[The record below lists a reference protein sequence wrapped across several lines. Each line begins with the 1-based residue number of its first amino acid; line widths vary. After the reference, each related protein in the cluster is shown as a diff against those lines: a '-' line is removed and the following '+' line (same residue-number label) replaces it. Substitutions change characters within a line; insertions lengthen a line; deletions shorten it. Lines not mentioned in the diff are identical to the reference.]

1 MVAGRRLDPGA
12 ARLTVRPRGHPM
24 SNPLRAAYE
33 ALIYAVTLAILVL
46 LSFVWSACAWMLRPL
61 LPERIGTAIG
71 RRAIMTGFRF
81 YAWLLS
87 ITGAYRFDLG
97 ELHALRDAPAMI
109 LAPNH
114 PTLLDAPMI
123 LSRLPN
129 LACVM
134 KASVGRN
141 PLFGG
146 GARLARYVS
155 NDSPRQMIRE
165 SVETL
170 RRGGH
175 LLLFPEGTRTA
186 QDPINALGGGIGA
199 IAKRAGVPVQ
209 TLLIETDSPFLGKRW
224 RLTRPPRL
232 PIRYRARL
240 GRRFA
245 PPTDAGRLVADLEVY
260 FRGALAAAD
269 ASAPTERH

>member
-1 MVAGRRLDPGA
+1 MA
-12 ARLTVRPRGHPM
+12 
-24 SNPLRAAYE
+24 NPLRGAHE
-33 ALIYAVTLAILVL
+33 ALVYAGTLAILSI
-46 LSFVWSACAWMLRPL
+46 LSFAWSTCAWLLWPV
-61 LPERIGTAIG
+61 LPERVGIVVG

-87 ITGAYRFDLG
+87 IAGAYRFDL
-97 ELHALRDAPAMI
+97 EDLSALRDAPPMI

-114 PTLLDAPMI
+114 PTLLDAPVI
-123 LSRLPN
+123 LGRVPN
-129 LACVM
+129 LVCVM

-165 SVETL
+165 SVEAL

-186 QDPINALGGGIGA
+186 RAPINTLGGGIGA
-199 IAKRAGVPVQ
+199 IAQRAGVPIQ

-224 RLTRPPRL
+224 QPTRPPRL
-232 PIRYRARL
+232 PIQYRARL

-245 PPTDAGRLVADLEVY
+245 PCGDPAGLVADLEAY
-260 FRGALAAAD
+260 FRAALGGSATPGESA
-269 ASAPTERH
+269 ASAPAERR

>member
-1 MVAGRRLDPGA
+1 
-12 ARLTVRPRGHPM
+12 M

-33 ALIYAVTLAILVL
+33 ALIYAATLAVLAIL
-46 LSFVWSACAWMLRPL
+46 SFAWSTCAWVLRPL

-71 RRAIMTGFRF
+71 RRAIMAGFRF

-87 ITGAYRFDLG
+87 IAGAYRFDLRD
-97 ELHALRDAPAMI
+97 LRALRDAPPMI

-114 PTLLDAPMI
+114 PTLLDAPLI
-123 LSRLPN
+123 LGRLPN

-170 RRGGH
+170 RRGSH

-186 QDPINALGGGIGA
+186 QEPINALGGGIGA

-224 RLTRPPRL
+224 RLSRPPRL
-232 PIRYRARL
+232 PIHYRARL

-245 PPTDAGRLVADLEVY
+245 PPSDAGRLVADLEAY
-260 FRGALAAAD
+260 FRGALGDAAAP
-269 ASAPTERH
+269 APTERR

>member
-1 MVAGRRLDPGA
+1 
-12 ARLTVRPRGHPM
+12 M

-33 ALIYAVTLAILVL
+33 ALIYAMTLTILGVL
-46 LSFVWSACAWMLRPL
+46 SIAWSTCAWGLRPL

-71 RRAIMTGFRF
+71 RRAIMMGFRF

-87 ITGAYRFDLG
+87 VAGAYRFDLG
-97 ELHALRDAPAMI
+97 DLGTLRDAPPMI

-114 PTLLDAPMI
+114 PTLLDAPVI
-123 LSRLPN
+123 LGRLPN

-165 SVETL
+165 SVGTL

-175 LLLFPEGTRTA
+175 LLLFPEGTRTVRG
-186 QDPINALGGGIGA
+186 PINALGGGIGA
-199 IAKRAGVPVQ
+199 IAKRAGVPIQ

-224 RLTRPPRL
+224 RLSRPPYL
-232 PIRYRARL
+232 PIHYRARL

-245 PPTDAGRLVADLEVY
+245 PPADAGQLVADLETY
-260 FRGALAAAD
+260 FRGALGAT
-269 ASAPTERH
+269 APPTPAERR

>member
-1 MVAGRRLDPGA
+1 
-12 ARLTVRPRGHPM
+12 M

-33 ALIYAVTLAILVL
+33 ALVYTVTLAILAI
-46 LSFVWSACAWMLRPL
+46 LSFLWSTGAWL
-61 LPERIGTAIG
+61 LWLVLPARIGTVIG

-87 ITGAYRFDLG
+87 IAGAYRFDLDD
-97 ELHALRDAPAMI
+97 LSALRDAPPMI

-114 PTLLDAPMI
+114 PTLLDAPVI
-123 LSRLPN
+123 LGRLPN
-129 LACVM
+129 LVCVM
-134 KASVGRN
+134 KASVARN

-165 SVETL
+165 SVESL

-186 QDPINALGGGIGA
+186 RPPIDALGGGIGA
-199 IAKRAGVPVQ
+199 IAKRAGVPIQ

-224 RLTRPPRL
+224 RPSHPPRL
-232 PIRYRARL
+232 PIHYRARL

-245 PPTDAGRLVADLEVY
+245 PCSDPARLVADLEAY
-260 FRGALAAAD
+260 FRATLGDAAA
-269 ASAPTERH
+269 AAPAERH